1 MSAPAIALCIELTC
15 ADPSSEPTRRRLAHP
30 TLDSGHHS

>member
-1 MSAPAIALCIELTC
+1 MSAPAIELFIELAS
-15 ADPSSEPTRRRLAHP
+15 ADPSSEPTRCRLAHP